1 MSGNGSILWLMFSIL
16 QAILAFTGIL
26 PSEMVILQTLLGGNS
41 IAFFIL
47 FLYFMFRKTPKS
59 LINADYNKS
68 ERSIRV
74 RTEDGKTITVD
85 EPAKSAFSEKVVILM
100 WFVSLVVGTL
110 TFL

>member
-26 PSEMVILQTLLGGNS
+26 PSEMAILQTLLGGNS

-59 LINADYNKS
+59 LVDETYTKS
-68 ERSIRV
+68 ERTIRV
-74 RTEDGKTITVD
+74 RAEDGKTITVD
-85 EPAKSAFSEKVVILM
+85 QPAKSAISEKVVIFM
-100 WFVSLVVGTL
+100 WFAALVVGTL
-110 TFL
+110 SFL